1 MAARASATLDCNRE
15 HERPKARVVGAFSVE
30 ARSSLIKRP
39 KGHVLRRGRTAL
51 RIMSVPAT
59 RIVLLVGLSVALAV
73 LQGLA
78 VGMLNPVLQYIEFGS
93 VKSSGL
99 YGTILLDASHA
110 LGLKVGLLTLL
121 ILAFV
126 PVIFREIVYFINNW
140 ATSRIVQGATIRMRT
155 RGFSALVDGDLA
167 FVVGQGF
174 GNLVSTLTLQA
185 QRGSQAVGQFL
196 AQISTGLLILMYVV
210 VLLTLDWRLGLIAVV
225 AMVLM
230 SVLVRG
236 AVTRSRA
243 LGAETTR
250 RNNETYSVIGER
262 ITAIRLIKMLGQE
275 RAETRK
281 VSRVVQHLADAQVR
295 IAIFSGVIEVTL
307 DPLNM
312 LVVFGIIY
320 VGVQYFH
327 ASLATLGIF
336 LFILLQLS
344 QLAKNFNGGRQTL
357 VSLIDSLISVR
368 DVINKATAS
377 LRIVGG
383 STKFEGVRES
393 IRFENVSFAYGDEK
407 EHLVLKGVDLEIPSR
422 SQTAIVGRSGGGKST
437 LVDLIPRLREAT
449 SGEILFDGR
458 RIQDFELRSLRR
470 SIGFMTQ
477 DALLFDD
484 TIRVNLGY
492 GLDREPS
499 SEEID
504 AALKA
509 SYCSTFVG
517 DLPSGLDTRVGDRG
531 VRLSGGQRQRLA
543 LARVFLQDPDILI
556 LDEPTSAL
564 DSESEEYIQKALES
578 MRHRK
583 TLIVI
588 AHRLSTVSHSDQ
600 IVVLDHGVIVER
612 GVHEQL
618 LDAEGAYH
626 RLFDL
631 QIYR

>member
-1 MAARASATLDCNRE
+1 
-15 HERPKARVVGAFSVE
+15 
-30 ARSSLIKRP
+30 
-39 KGHVLRRGRTAL
+39 
-51 RIMSVPAT
+51 
-59 RIVLLVGLSVALAV
+59 
-73 LQGLA
+73 
-78 VGMLNPVLQYIEFGS
+78 
-93 VKSSGL
+93 
-99 YGTILLDASHA
+99 
-110 LGLKVGLLTLL
+110 
-121 ILAFV
+121 
-126 PVIFREIVYFINNW
+126 
-140 ATSRIVQGATIRMRT
+140 
-155 RGFSALVDGDLA
+155 
-167 FVVGQGF
+167 
-174 GNLVSTLTLQA
+174 
-185 QRGSQAVGQFL
+185 
-196 AQISTGLLILMYVV
+196 MYVI
-210 VLLTLDWRLGLIAVV
+210 VLLTLDWRLGLMAVA
-225 AMVLM
+225 AMLFM
-230 SVLVRG
+230 SFLVRG

-275 RAETRK
+275 KAETRK
-281 VSRVVQHLADAQVR
+281 VNQVVRHLADAQVR

-312 LVVFGIIY
+312 LVVFAIIY
-320 VGVQYFH
+320 VGVQYFN

-344 QLAKNFNGGRQTL
+344 QLAKNFNAGWQTL

-368 DVINKATAS
+368 DVIAKATAS

-383 STKFEGVRES
+383 GTPFEGVRES

-407 EHLVLKGVDLEIPSR
+407 EHLVLNGVDLEIPSR

-449 SGEILFDGR
+449 AGEILFDGR
-458 RIQDFELRSLRR
+458 RIQEFELHSLRR

-484 TIRVNLGY
+484 TIHANLVY

-499 SEEID
+499 SDEVET
-504 AALKA
+504 ALQA
-509 SYCSTFVG
+509 GYCSSFIAK
-517 DLPSGLDTRVGDRG
+517 LPNGLETRVGDRG

-578 MRHRK
+578 VRHRK

-588 AHRLSTVSHSDQ
+588 AHRLSTIQRSDQ
-600 IVVLDHGVIVER
+600 IVVLDRGVIVER
-612 GVHEQL
+612 GVHQEL

>member
-1 MAARASATLDCNRE
+1 MSHLPR
-15 HERPKARVVGAFSVE
+15 
-30 ARSSLIKRP
+30 
-39 KGHVLRRGRTAL
+39 GHFIRRGRTAL
-51 RIMSVPAT
+51 RMMSVPGRRMAA
-59 RIVLLVGLSVALAV
+59 LVALAVVLAV

-78 VGMLNPVLQYIEFGS
+78 AGMLSPILQFIEFG
-93 VKSSGL
+93 KINGGIF
-99 YGTILLDASHA
+99 GTLLLDLCNAFGLPVQ
-110 LGLKVGLLTLL
+110 LGTLL
-121 ILAFV
+121 ILAFI

-140 ATSRIVQGATIRMRT
+140 ATSRTVLGAATRLRV
-155 RGFSALVDGDLA
+155 RGFSALADGDLA
-167 FVVGQGF
+167 FVVGRGY

-185 QRGSQAVGQFL
+185 QRSSQAVGQFL
-196 AQISTGLLILMYVV
+196 AQISTGLIITVYVT
-210 VLLTLDWRLGLIAVV
+210 VLLLLDWRLGLIAVA
-225 AMVLM
+225 AMAGM
-230 SVLVRG
+230 SVLVKG

-262 ITAIRLIKMLGQE
+262 ISAIRLIKMLGQE

-281 VSRVVQHLADAQVR
+281 VAGVVKKLADAQVR

-320 VGVQYFH
+320 VGVQYFSV
-327 ASLATLGIF
+327 SLATLGLF
-336 LFILLQLS
+336 LYLLLQLS
-344 QLAKNFNGGRQTL
+344 QLAKNFNSGRQTL
-357 VSLIDSLISVR
+357 VSLVDSLISVR
-368 DVINKATAS
+368 DVIAKATAS
-377 LRIVGG
+377 RHIVGG
-383 STKFEGVRES
+383 AIPFEGVHES

-437 LVDLIPRLREAT
+437 LVDLIPRLRDAT

-458 RIQDFELRSLRR
+458 RIQEFELRSLRR

-484 TIRVNLGY
+484 TIYVNLCY
-492 GLDREPS
+492 GLNHVPS
-499 SEEID
+499 GEEVD
-504 AALKA
+504 AALRA
-509 SYCSTFVG
+509 SYCSTFVAA
-517 DLPSGLDTRVGDRG
+517 LPNGLETRVGDRG

-600 IVVLDHGVIVER
+600 IVVLDHGIIVER
-612 GVHEQL
+612 GAHEEL

>member
-1 MAARASATLDCNRE
+1 M
-15 HERPKARVVGAFSVE
+15 
-30 ARSSLIKRP
+30 
-39 KGHVLRRGRTAL
+39 
-51 RIMSVPAT
+51 MSVPT
-59 RIVLLVGLSVALAV
+59 RRLAMLVGLSIALAL
-73 LQGLA
+73 LQGIA
-78 VGMLNPVLQYIEFGS
+78 VGMLSPILQYIEYHSVTPNGVFGKMLFD
-93 VKSSGL
+93 VV
-99 YGTILLDASHA
+99 HA
-110 LGLKVGLLTLL
+110 LGLPVTLLTLL
-121 ILAFV
+121 VLAFI
-126 PVIFREIVYFINNW
+126 PVIFREVVFFVNNW
-140 ATSRIVQGATIRMRT
+140 AISRVVQGAATRMRA
-155 RGFSALVDGDLA
+155 RGFAALVDGDLA

-196 AQISTGLLILMYVV
+196 AQVTTGLIIAVYVG
-210 VLLTLDWRLGLIAVV
+210 VLVILDWRLALIAVV
-225 AMVLM
+225 AMALM
-230 SVLVRG
+230 SFLVRG
-236 AVTRSRA
+236 VIRRSRA

-250 RNNETYSVIGER
+250 RNNETYSVVGER

-275 RAETRK
+275 KAETRK
-281 VSRVVQHLADAQVR
+281 VTRVVKQLADAQVR

-312 LVVFGIIY
+312 LMLFGIIF
-320 VGVQYFH
+320 VGVQFFND
-327 ASLATLGIF
+327 SLATLGVF
-336 LFILLQLS
+336 LVLLQQLN
-344 QLAKNFNGGRQTL
+344 QLAKNFNNGWQTL
-357 VSLIDSLISVR
+357 ASLIDSLISVHQ
-368 DVINKATAS
+368 VISKATAS
-377 LRIVGG
+377 LHIVGG
-383 STKFEGVRES
+383 DTPFEGVHENIS
-393 IRFENVSFAYGDEK
+393 FENVSFAYGDEK
-407 EHLVLKGVDLEIPSR
+407 EHLVLKGVDLVIPSR

-449 SGEILFDGR
+449 SGEILFDGK
-458 RIQDFELRSLRR
+458 RIQEFELRSLRR

-484 TIRVNLGY
+484 TIYTNLVY
-492 GLDREPS
+492 GLDCEPTT
-499 SEEID
+499 EQVD

-509 SYCSTFVG
+509 SYCATFIAE
-517 DLPSGLDTRVGDRG
+517 LPNGLETRVGDRG

-612 GVHEQL
+612 GAHDEL

-631 QIYR
+631 QIYRSDLPPGGAPLSRRGERPGQRRTRWPERP

>member
-1 MAARASATLDCNRE
+1 M
-15 HERPKARVVGAFSVE
+15 
-30 ARSSLIKRP
+30 
-39 KGHVLRRGRTAL
+39 
-51 RIMSVPAT
+51 MSVPT
-59 RIVLLVGLSVALAV
+59 RRLAMLVGLSIALAL
-73 LQGLA
+73 LQGIA
-78 VGMLNPVLQYIEFGS
+78 VGMLSPILQYIEYRSVTPTGIFG
-93 VKSSGL
+93 K
-99 YGTILLDASHA
+99 LLFDVVHA
-110 LGLKVGLLTLL
+110 LGLPVTLLTLL
-121 ILAFV
+121 VLAFI
-126 PVIFREIVYFINNW
+126 PVIFREIVFFVNNW
-140 ATSRIVQGATIRMRT
+140 AIARVVQGAATRMRA
-155 RGFSALVDGDLA
+155 RGFAALVDGDLA

-196 AQISTGLLILMYVV
+196 AQVTTGLIIAVYVG
-210 VLLTLDWRLGLIAVV
+210 VLVILDWRLALIAVV
-225 AMVLM
+225 AMALM
-230 SVLVRG
+230 SFLVRG
-236 AVTRSRA
+236 VIRRSRA

-250 RNNETYSVIGER
+250 RNNETYSVVGER

-275 RAETRK
+275 KAETRK
-281 VSRVVQHLADAQVR
+281 VTRVVKQLADAQVR

-312 LVVFGIIY
+312 LMLFGIIF
-320 VGVQYFH
+320 VGVQFFND
-327 ASLATLGIF
+327 SLATLGVF
-336 LFILLQLS
+336 LVLLQQLN
-344 QLAKNFNGGRQTL
+344 QLAKNFNNGWQTL
-357 VSLIDSLISVR
+357 ASLIDSLISVHQ
-368 DVINKATAS
+368 VISKATAS
-377 LRIVGG
+377 LHIVGG
-383 STKFEGVRES
+383 DTPFEGVHDS
-393 IRFENVSFAYGDEK
+393 ISFENVSFAYGDEK
-407 EHLVLKGVDLEIPSR
+407 EHLVLKGVDLVIPSR

-437 LVDLIPRLREAT
+437 LVDLIPRLRDAT
-449 SGEILFDGR
+449 SGEILFDGK
-458 RIQDFELRSLRR
+458 RIQEFELRSLRR

-484 TIRVNLGY
+484 TIYTNLVY
-492 GLDREPS
+492 GLDREPTP
-499 SEEID
+499 EQVD

-509 SYCSTFVG
+509 SYCETFIAE
-517 DLPSGLDTRVGDRG
+517 LPSGLETRVGDRG

-564 DSESEEYIQKALES
+564 DSESEEFIQKALES

-612 GVHEQL
+612 GAHDEL

>member
-51 RIMSVPAT
+51 RIMSVPT
-59 RIVLLVGLSVALAV
+59 RRIFLLVGLSVALAV

-78 VGMLNPVLQYIEFGS
+78 VGMLSPVLQYIEFGS

-225 AMVLM
+225 AMLFM
-230 SVLVRG
+230 SFLVRG

-281 VSRVVQHLADAQVR
+281 VSQVVQHLADAQVR

-320 VGVQYFH
+320 VGVQYFD
-327 ASLATLGIF
+327 ASLATLGVF

-344 QLAKNFNGGRQTL
+344 QLAKNFNAGWQTL

-368 DVINKATAS
+368 DVISKATAS

-383 STKFEGVRES
+383 KTKFEGVRES
-393 IRFENVSFAYGDEK
+393 IRLENVSFAYGDEK
-407 EHLVLKGVDLEIPSR
+407 KHLVLKGVDLEIPSR

-492 GLDREPS
+492 GLDHEPTGG
-499 SEEID
+499 EID
-504 AALKA
+504 AALRA
-509 SYCSTFVG
+509 SYSSTFVA

-612 GVHEQL
+612 GAHEEL
-618 LDAEGAYH
+618 LEAEGAYH

>member
-1 MAARASATLDCNRE
+1 MLRTL
-15 HERPKARVVGAFSVE
+15 
-30 ARSSLIKRP
+30 
-39 KGHVLRRGRTAL
+39 
-51 RIMSVPAT
+51 SVPAS
-59 RIVLLVGLSVALAV
+59 RMWLLVGLSVALAM

-78 VGMLNPVLQYIEFGS
+78 AGMLSPILQYIEFGS
-93 VKSSGL
+93 VKSGGIF
-99 YGTILLDASHA
+99 GTILLHTAHA
-110 LGLKVGLLTLL
+110 FGLRVSLLTLL
-121 ILAFV
+121 ALAFI
-126 PVIFREIVYFINNW
+126 PVIFREVVYFVNNW
-140 ATSRIVQGATIRMRT
+140 ATSRVVMGAATRMRT

-185 QRGSQAVGQFL
+185 QRGSAAVGQFL
-196 AQISTGLLILMYVV
+196 TQISTGLIITVYVV
-210 VLLTLDWRLGLIAVV
+210 VLLLLNWRLGLMAVV
-225 AMVLM
+225 AMLLM
-230 SVLVRG
+230 SFLVRG

-275 RAETRK
+275 KAETHK
-281 VSRVVQHLADAQVR
+281 VNQVVRHLADAQVR

-320 VGVQYFH
+320 VGVQYFD
-327 ASLATLGIF
+327 ASLATLGLF
-336 LFILLQLS
+336 LYLLLQLN
-344 QLAKNFNGGRQTL
+344 QLAKNFNNGLQTL
-357 VSLIDSLISVR
+357 ASLIDSLISVR
-368 DVINKATAS
+368 DVIARATAS
-377 LRIVGG
+377 RRIVGG
-383 STKFEGVRES
+383 STPFKGVREG

-407 EHLVLKGVDLEIPSR
+407 ENLVLKGVDLEIPSR

-437 LVDLIPRLREAT
+437 LVDLIPRLRDAT
-449 SGEILFDGR
+449 AGEILFDGR
-458 RIQDFELRSLRR
+458 RIQEFELRSLRR

-484 TIRVNLGY
+484 TIQVNLVY

-499 SEEID
+499 RDEVD
-504 AALKA
+504 AALRA
-509 SYCSTFVG
+509 SYSSTFVA
-517 DLPSGLDTRVGDRG
+517 DLPNGLETRVGDRG

-564 DSESEEYIQKALES
+564 DSESEEYIQRALES

-612 GVHEQL
+612 GSHKDL

>member
-1 MAARASATLDCNRE
+1 LT
-15 HERPKARVVGAFSVE
+15 
-30 ARSSLIKRP
+30 KRP
-39 KGHVLRRGRTAL
+39 KRHVLRRGRTAL
-51 RIMSVPAT
+51 RIMSVPT
-59 RIVLLVGLSVALAV
+59 SRIFLLVGLSVTLAV

-78 VGMLNPVLQYIEFGS
+78 VGMLSPVLQYIEFGS
-93 VKSSGL
+93 VKSSGP
-99 YGTILLDASHA
+99 YGTMLLDVSHL
-110 LGLKVGLLTLL
+110 LGLQVGLLTLL
-121 ILAFV
+121 VLAFV
-126 PVIFREIVYFINNW
+126 PVIFREVVYFINNW
-140 ATSRIVQGATIRMRT
+140 ATSRVVQGAAIRMRT

-196 AQISTGLLILMYVV
+196 TQISTGLLIAMYVI
-210 VLLTLDWRLGLIAVV
+210 VLLTLDWRLGLMAVV
-225 AMVLM
+225 AMMFM
-230 SVLVRG
+230 SFLVRG

-281 VSRVVQHLADAQVR
+281 VTRVVQHLADAQVR

-312 LVVFGIIY
+312 LVVFAIIY

-368 DVINKATAS
+368 DMINKATAS

-393 IRFENVSFAYGDEK
+393 IRLESVSFAYGDEK

-509 SYCSTFVG
+509 SYCSTFVA

-612 GVHEQL
+612 GVHEEL

>member
-1 MAARASATLDCNRE
+1 MSHLPR
-15 HERPKARVVGAFSVE
+15 
-30 ARSSLIKRP
+30 
-39 KGHVLRRGRTAL
+39 GHFIRRGRTAL
-51 RIMSVPAT
+51 RMMSVPGRRMAA
-59 RIVLLVGLSVALAV
+59 LVALAVVLAV

-78 VGMLNPVLQYIEFGS
+78 AGMLSPILQFIEFG
-93 VKSSGL
+93 KINGGIF
-99 YGTILLDASHA
+99 GTLLLDLCNAFGLPVQ
-110 LGLKVGLLTLL
+110 LGTLL
-121 ILAFV
+121 ILAFI

-140 ATSRIVQGATIRMRT
+140 ATSRTVLGAATRLRV
-155 RGFSALVDGDLA
+155 RGFSALADGDLA
-167 FVVGQGF
+167 FVVGRGY

-185 QRGSQAVGQFL
+185 QRSSQAVGQFL
-196 AQISTGLLILMYVV
+196 AQISTGLIITVYVT
-210 VLLTLDWRLGLIAVV
+210 VLLLLDWRLALIAVA
-225 AMVLM
+225 AMAGM
-230 SVLVRG
+230 SVLVKG

-262 ITAIRLIKMLGQE
+262 ISAIRLIKMLGQE

-281 VSRVVQHLADAQVR
+281 VAGVVKKLADAQVR

-320 VGVQYFH
+320 VGVQYFSV
-327 ASLATLGIF
+327 SLATLGLF
-336 LFILLQLS
+336 LYLLLQLS
-344 QLAKNFNGGRQTL
+344 QLAKNFNSGRQTL
-357 VSLIDSLISVR
+357 VSLVDSLISVR
-368 DVINKATAS
+368 DVIAKATAS
-377 LRIVGG
+377 RHIVGG
-383 STKFEGVRES
+383 AIPFEGVHES

-437 LVDLIPRLREAT
+437 LVDLIPRLRDAT

-458 RIQDFELRSLRR
+458 RIQEFELRSLRR

-484 TIRVNLGY
+484 TIYVNLCY
-492 GLDREPS
+492 GLNHVPS
-499 SEEID
+499 GEEVD
-504 AALKA
+504 AALRA
-509 SYCSTFVG
+509 SYCSTFVAA
-517 DLPSGLDTRVGDRG
+517 LPNGLETRVGDRG

-600 IVVLDHGVIVER
+600 IVVLDHGIIVER
-612 GVHEQL
+612 GAHEEL

>member
-1 MAARASATLDCNRE
+1 
-15 HERPKARVVGAFSVE
+15 
-30 ARSSLIKRP
+30 
-39 KGHVLRRGRTAL
+39 
-51 RIMSVPAT
+51 
-59 RIVLLVGLSVALAV
+59 
-73 LQGLA
+73 
-78 VGMLNPVLQYIEFGS
+78 
-93 VKSSGL
+93 
-99 YGTILLDASHA
+99 
-110 LGLKVGLLTLL
+110 
-121 ILAFV
+121 
-126 PVIFREIVYFINNW
+126 
-140 ATSRIVQGATIRMRT
+140 MRT

-196 AQISTGLLILMYVV
+196 TQISTGLLIAMYVV
-210 VLLTLDWRLGLIAVV
+210 VLLTLDWRLGLMAVV
-225 AMVLM
+225 AMMFM
-230 SVLVRG
+230 SFLVRG

-275 RAETRK
+275 QAETRK
-281 VSRVVQHLADAQVR
+281 VNRVVQHLADAQVR

-344 QLAKNFNGGRQTL
+344 QLAKNFNGGWQTL

-393 IRFENVSFAYGDEK
+393 IRLENVSFAYGDEK

-509 SYCSTFVG
+509 SYCSTFVA

>member
-1 MAARASATLDCNRE
+1 M
-15 HERPKARVVGAFSVE
+15 
-30 ARSSLIKRP
+30 
-39 KGHVLRRGRTAL
+39 
-51 RIMSVPAT
+51 MSVPT
-59 RIVLLVGLSVALAV
+59 RRLAMLVGLSIALAL
-73 LQGLA
+73 LQGIA
-78 VGMLNPVLQYIEFGS
+78 VGMLSPILQYIEYRSVTPNGIFG
-93 VKSSGL
+93 K
-99 YGTILLDASHA
+99 LLFDVVNA
-110 LGLKVGLLTLL
+110 LGLPVTLLTLL
-121 ILAFV
+121 VLAFI
-126 PVIFREIVYFINNW
+126 PVIFREIVFFVNNW
-140 ATSRIVQGATIRMRT
+140 AISRVVQGAATRMRA
-155 RGFSALVDGDLA
+155 RGFAALVEGDLA

-196 AQISTGLLILMYVV
+196 AQVTTGLIIAVYVG
-210 VLLTLDWRLGLIAVV
+210 VLVILDWRLALIAVV
-225 AMVLM
+225 AMALM
-230 SVLVRG
+230 SFLVRG
-236 AVTRSRA
+236 VIRRSRA

-250 RNNETYSVIGER
+250 RNNETYSVVGER

-275 RAETRK
+275 KAETRK
-281 VSRVVQHLADAQVR
+281 VTRVVKQLADAQVR

-312 LVVFGIIY
+312 LMLFGIIF
-320 VGVQYFH
+320 VGVQFFND
-327 ASLATLGIF
+327 SLATLGVF
-336 LFILLQLS
+336 LVLLQQLN
-344 QLAKNFNGGRQTL
+344 QLAKNFNNGWQTL
-357 VSLIDSLISVR
+357 ASLIDSLISVHQ
-368 DVINKATAS
+368 VISKATAS
-377 LRIVGG
+377 LHIVGG
-383 STKFEGVRES
+383 DTPFEGVHDS
-393 IRFENVSFAYGDEK
+393 ISFENVSFAYGDEK
-407 EHLVLKGVDLEIPSR
+407 EHLVLKGVDLVIPSR

-437 LVDLIPRLREAT
+437 LVDLIPRLRDAT
-449 SGEILFDGR
+449 SGEILFDGK
-458 RIQDFELRSLRR
+458 RIQEFELRSLRR

-484 TIRVNLGY
+484 TIYTNLVY
-492 GLDREPS
+492 GLDREPTP
-499 SEEID
+499 EQVD

-509 SYCSTFVG
+509 SYCATFIAE
-517 DLPSGLDTRVGDRG
+517 LPSGLETRVGDRG

-564 DSESEEYIQKALES
+564 DSESEEFIQKALES

-612 GVHEQL
+612 GAHDEL